1 MSVVTTV
8 MMTENNRDRGDEDD
22 DEGADRQ
29 DAVSQDADSQ
39 EDEEQDAEGL
49 KHDEGVVENF
59 CMVPAQ
65 KNAYKAPDHSHVWKL
80 QDNVFDGDL
89 SPFLGDWKVNV
100 EVREQINFFRHLF
113 PFDLIDAQ
121 HQQVQKGKKKIWQ

>member
-8 MMTENNRDRGDEDD
+8 MMTENNGDRGDEDD

-39 EDEEQDAEGL
+39 EDEEQDGEGR
-49 KHDEGVVENF
+49 KHDEGVVENV

-65 KNAYKAPDHSHVWKL
+65 KNAYKAPVSMSTATATAMSGNSKTT
-80 QDNVFDGDL
+80 
-89 SPFLGDWKVNV
+89 FLM
-100 EVREQINFFRHLF
+100 EICPLF
-113 PFDLIDAQ
+113 
-121 HQQVQKGKKKIWQ
+121 